1 MTPGCPLPETRAESR
16 KILFALT
23 ISTVTPITEFLTL
36 SWLCIR
42 SSAQGD
48 LLLHDLSTSTTE
60 TVRQG
65 APSGLGKWVRQSVF
79 VVLWMSTLFL
89 GAGTLHWMRGW
100 VFALVYCSSIAILVL
115 AVRHWN
121 PDLMA
126 ARLKLR
132 HKDTKP
138 FDRIFLS
145 IHLSLTGVMPGIAGL
160 DTVRFHWSSMPA
172 WIEAPAIILFL
183 MALTLIAWTMKE
195 NPWAEQTVRIQLGRG
210 HSVACSGPYRV
221 VRHPMYVGAL
231 AMYPAMAGMLGS
243 MLALA
248 IAVLVMIAFVWRT
261 AREDHALRTELP
273 GYETYAGATK
283 YRLVPGI
290 W

>member
-1 MTPGCPLPETRAESR
+1 MPYA
-16 KILFALT
+16 
-23 ISTVTPITEFLTL
+23 
-36 SWLCIR
+36 
-42 SSAQGD
+42 
-48 LLLHDLSTSTTE
+48 STSATE
-60 TVRQG
+60 SVRHR
-65 APSGLGKWVRQSVF
+65 STLGLGKWVRAPVF

-89 GAGTLHWMRGW
+89 GAGTLHWMRGLT
-100 VFALVYCSSIAILVL
+100 FATVYCGSVTAVVL
-115 AVRHWN
+115 MVRHWN

-132 HKDTKP
+132 HKDTKA
-138 FDRIFLS
+138 FDKVFLF
-145 IHLSLTGVMPGIAGL
+145 IHISLTSVMPGVAGL

-172 WIEAPAIILFL
+172 WIEAPAITQFL
-183 MALTLIAWTMKE
+183 LSLALIAWTLKE
-195 NPWAEQTVRIQLGRG
+195 NPWAEQTVRIQVDRG
-210 HSVACSGPYRV
+210 HRVACSGPYRV

-248 IAVLVMIAFVWRT
+248 IAGLVMIAFVWRT
-261 AREDHALRTELP
+261 AREDRTLRSELP
-273 GYETYAGATK
+273 GYETYAGSTK

>member
-1 MTPGCPLPETRAESR
+1 MPYA
-16 KILFALT
+16 
-23 ISTVTPITEFLTL
+23 
-36 SWLCIR
+36 
-42 SSAQGD
+42 
-48 LLLHDLSTSTTE
+48 STSATE
-60 TVRQG
+60 SVSHRFTL
-65 APSGLGKWVRQSVF
+65 GLGKWVRAPVF

-100 VFALVYCSSIAILVL
+100 IFAIVYCGSIATIVL
-115 AVRHWN
+115 AVHHWN
-121 PDLMA
+121 PELME

-132 HKDTKP
+132 HKDTKA
-138 FDRIFLS
+138 FDKIFLS
-145 IHLSLTGVMPGIAGL
+145 IHMSLTCIMPGVAGL

-172 WIEAPAIILFL
+172 WVEAPAILLFL
-183 MALTLIAWTMKE
+183 LSLALIAWTLKE
-195 NPWAEQTVRIQLGRG
+195 NPWAEQTVRIQLDRG
-210 HSVACSGPYRV
+210 HHVACSGPYRV

-248 IAVLVMIAFVWRT
+248 IAGLVMTAFVWRT
-261 AREDHALRTELP
+261 AREDRTLQSELP
-273 GYETYAGATK
+273 GYEAYASATK